1 MNGRTDDRAL
11 ADRGW
16 WGYDP
21 RATIPAVAAAAAA
34 SVVVLYGRWNLEG
47 LSWLAERAGALAVF
61 GLAVAVW
68 PGLVAVLLY
77 RAVTYTYRLTDRA
90 VLIDRGFL
98 WRPEPPVWL
107 AELTGVEVRVGWVG
121 RQLGVGTVRLT
132 AGGRVVKLT
141 GVRHPG
147 AVAKAIR
154 AAAAPGSLTVDAGHP
169 GP

>member
-1 MNGRTDDRAL
+1 MSERTDARAL

-21 RATIPAVAAAAAA
+21 RAMCPVVAAAAAA
-34 SVVVLYGRWNLEG
+34 SAVFLYGRWNLEG

-68 PGLVAVLLY
+68 PGLVAVILY

-98 WRPEPPVWL
+98 ASPEPPVWL
-107 AELTGVEVRVGWVG
+107 AELTNVESGAEWLGVGWVE
-121 RQLGVGTVRLT
+121 LT
-132 AGGRVVKLT
+132 AGGRVVRLT
-141 GVRHPG
+141 GVRHPE
-147 AVAKAIR
+147 AVAEAIR
-154 AAAAPGSLTVDAGHP
+154 AASRQLSVISEQ
-169 GP
+169 